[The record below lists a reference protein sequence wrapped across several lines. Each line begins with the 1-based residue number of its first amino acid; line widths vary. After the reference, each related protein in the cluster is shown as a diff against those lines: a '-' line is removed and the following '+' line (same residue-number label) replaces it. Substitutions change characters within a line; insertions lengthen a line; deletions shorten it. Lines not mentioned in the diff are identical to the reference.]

1 MRMKRYLIIGL
12 SLILLVACSSASPQ
26 QSVESYAR
34 AVYAR
39 EYASAYDFLSVEDQ
53 AALAKD
59 AYVAQYESFTGAQ
72 LEVTRHLAALI
83 EFQNPQVIENGEAA
97 TMTVQVRAP
106 NGNAPD
112 IATIFDEARQTNADS
127 AALRAKVDELLRS
140 GELPFIEGEQTF
152 ELRRASGQW
161 GVHLRLSEA
170 ALVKF
175 TASVQAGLPW
185 SFEPLQTS
193 ARLVPG
199 DTVRVQYR
207 VKNLSD
213 QTLTGKADE
222 GTFPDS
228 LADHL
233 YFYQCFCMFQ
243 LTLAPGEEQTLAAV
257 VILRQPLPAGQNE
270 LEVRYD
276 FYPMDAFPESE
287 GEGH

>member
-1 MRMKRYLIIGL
+1 MKRYLIIGL
-12 SLILLVACSSASPQ
+12 SLILLVACASASPQ
-26 QSVESYAR
+26 QAVESHARAIYAR
-34 AVYAR
+34 D
-39 EYASAYDFLSVEDQ
+39 YASAYDFLSADDR
-53 AALAKD
+53 AAFAKD

-72 LEVTRHLAALI
+72 LEVARHLAALI
-83 EFQNPQVIENGEAA
+83 EFQNPQIIENGEVA
-97 TMTVQVRAP
+97 TVTVQVRAP
-106 NGNAPD
+106 NGNAPA
-112 IATIFDEARQTNADS
+112 IAEVLTAADQDGAEV

-152 ELRRASGQW
+152 ELRRASGRW

-170 ALVKF
+170 ALIRF

-213 QTLTGKADE
+213 HTLTGKADE

-276 FYPMDAFPESE
+276 FYPIDAFPQSE
-287 GEGH
+287 GDGH